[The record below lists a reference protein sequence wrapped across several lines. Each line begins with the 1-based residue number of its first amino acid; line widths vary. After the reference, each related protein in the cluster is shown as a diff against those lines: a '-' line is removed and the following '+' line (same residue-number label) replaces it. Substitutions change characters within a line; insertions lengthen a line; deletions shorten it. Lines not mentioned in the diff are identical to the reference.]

1 MDSPQ
6 TSHPTLSPKT
16 KKIKIKIK
24 PSFQLFTEHIKTY
37 NTTCHQKASKSYKSD
52 IIQLSILYHMKEN

>member
-6 TSHPTLSPKT
+6 TSYPTLSPKT
-16 KKIKIKIK
+16 KKIKLK

-37 NTTCHQKASKSYKSD
+37 HTTCHQKTSKSYKSD
-52 IIQLSILYHMKEN
+52 II